1 MNRSIVTALTG
12 QPEPPCTI
20 YKCESEREC
29 ATCSKACMAFLR
41 YVSSASGRFPAAMQY
56 REPSDFYYH
65 KIFVEE

>member
-1 MNRSIVTALTG
+1 MRSIFTAITG
-12 QPEPPCTI
+12 TPEPPCRALQCPHE
-20 YKCESEREC
+20 CECHSG
-29 ATCSKACMAFLR
+29 KACMAFLR